1 MLPLMG
7 CRQDGATGRA
17 EGLTPLSPATGP
29 EASSMKPL
37 CQGFTSVPWRAVQQP
52 PFTWWWCPV
61 GPGRRALAGWVITM
75 VPGSARFS
83 LVAPGGR
90 DCYFTLPPPPPFTET
105 EARRGREP
113 WWRSHSHQMGAG
125 TAGTQTQGP
134 RSTGCPSVSQPQ
146 RPKAALPHCLGLH
159 SLTLAERGCREEHGQ
174 CTPRGYP
181 DSLCKGWQ
189 LRQQPG
195 GGAGAGVGGR
205 RQHQPRPSEASTA
218 RSCQGSRQGRP
229 QGPLCE
235 QCLLGYPGR

>member
-37 CQGFTSVPWRAVQQP
+37 CRGFTSVPWRAVQQP

-90 DCYFTLPPPPPFTET
+90 DCYFTPPSPPFTE
-105 EARRGREP
+105 
-113 WWRSHSHQMGAG
+113 S
-125 TAGTQTQGP
+125 
-134 RSTGCPSVSQPQ
+134 
-146 RPKAALPHCLGLH
+146 KLK
-159 SLTLAERGCREEHGQ
+159 LAEVAN
-174 CTPRGYP
+174 
-181 DSLCKGWQ
+181 L
-189 LRQQPG
+189 G
-195 GGAGAGVGGR
+195 GGPTATKWGQAQLEPKPRVPVPLGAPQSPNPKGQ
-205 RQHQPRPSEASTA
+205 RQPCLTA
-218 RSCQGSRQGRP
+218 WAFIHSP
-229 QGPLCE
+229 
-235 QCLLGYPGR
+235 

>member
-90 DCYFTLPPPPPFTET
+90 DCYFTLPP
-105 EARRGREP
+105 
-113 WWRSHSHQMGAG
+113 
-125 TAGTQTQGP
+125 
-134 RSTGCPSVSQPQ
+134 
-146 RPKAALPHCLGLH
+146 RPHLQKLK
-159 SLTLAERGCREEHGQ
+159 LAEVAN
-174 CTPRGYP
+174 
-181 DSLCKGWQ
+181 L
-189 LRQQPG
+189 G
-195 GGAGAGVGGR
+195 GGPTATKWGQAQLEPKPRVPVPLGAPQSPNPKGQ
-205 RQHQPRPSEASTA
+205 RQPCLTA
-218 RSCQGSRQGRP
+218 WAFIHSP
-229 QGPLCE
+229 
-235 QCLLGYPGR
+235 